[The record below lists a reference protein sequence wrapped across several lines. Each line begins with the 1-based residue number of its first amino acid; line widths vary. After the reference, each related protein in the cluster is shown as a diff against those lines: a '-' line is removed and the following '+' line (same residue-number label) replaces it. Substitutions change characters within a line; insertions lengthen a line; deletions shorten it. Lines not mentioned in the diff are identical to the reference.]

1 MAYVGI
7 LKSRFSEAATS
18 SCVDSGLEAH
28 STASAPPSR
37 SAIIKFAVSLV
48 TCRQAETRK
57 PLSGCS
63 FTKRLR
69 IDSSTGIC
77 WPAHSILRLP
87 ASASPMSFT
96 SPFFSSAIANVL
108 LLNFGFEP
116 EGSNGS
122 IPVKGAPATAYRAA
136 LVLKVRHPP
145 QSGWLGEWGR
155 LKGGCPVGLGVALK
169 RAFVDEF
176 RSCRY
181 YHPRPLVRGC
191 ICELAPTRNPPW
203 TLRIHGPRSARP

>member
-1 MAYVGI
+1 VWLDIVGD
-7 LKSRFSEAATS
+7 
-18 SCVDSGLEAH
+18 V
-28 STASAPPSR
+28 
-37 SAIIKFAVSLV
+37 
-48 TCRQAETRK
+48 
-57 PLSGCS
+57 
-63 FTKRLR
+63 
-69 IDSSTGIC
+69 
-77 WPAHSILRLP
+77 
-87 ASASPMSFT
+87 T
-96 SPFFSSAIANVL
+96 SPAQYWDIGNFLPKKHGADVQVRGIAVPLVHDTLLYQFVNDVGAIRFRMPNGQDCGSDCLFYEVTATPRGRFFSGVEGGFGMEHCCHL
-108 LLNFGFEP
+108 LVVEQ
-116 EGSNGS
+116 
-122 IPVKGAPATAYRAA
+122 
-136 LVLKVRHPP
+136 VRHPP